1 MSDSVLRFAN
11 SEDLVDRAAGMLA
24 AQIAHYQQDP
34 ERIVHLCLT
43 GGRIAQRLYD
53 SFGGRL
59 EGAGADPG
67 RMELWWT
74 DERFATTDDETRHA
88 GPALAM
94 LAGKFQLDPARTHP
108 MPAADGVAD
117 ADAAAASYAKELDDV
132 AFDICLLSIGPEGH
146 VAGIFPGHP
155 SFNGHTQTSQ
165 TQTVIGL
172 VDSPK
177 GDADRISLTVRALER
192 SREVWVLANG
202 PDKADA
208 VADALAGSPDTPAG
222 VVRGRSATK
231 WFIDRE
237 AAGRLPWFDCLL

>member
-1 MSDSVLRFAN
+1 MNDQVLRFAN
-11 SEDLVDRAAGMLA
+11 SADLVDRASRMLA
-24 AQIAHYQQDP
+24 AQIARLQQNP

-53 SFGGRL
+53 SFGGRVS
-59 EGAGADPG
+59 GAGADPG

-74 DERFATTDDETRHA
+74 DERFAATDDEARHA

-117 ADAAAASYAKELDDV
+117 ADAAAATYAKELNDV
-132 AFDICLLSIGPEGH
+132 TFDICLLSIGPEGH

-155 SFNGHTQTSQ
+155 SFDARSQ
-165 TQTVIGL
+165 SVIGL
-172 VDSPK
+172 AGSPK
-177 GDADRISLTVRALER
+177 GDGDRISLTVPALER
-192 SREVWVLANG
+192 SREVWFLANG
-202 PDKADA
+202 IDKAEA
-208 VADALAGSPDTPAG
+208 VADALAGSSDTPAG
-222 VVRGRSATK
+222 LVRGREATK

-237 AAGRLPWFDCLL
+237 AADRLPWFDCSL